1 MEHVAGVGARV
12 VAARGALLLGAAIP
26 SAVLGW
32 RSPSILAWTAAAG
45 AAAAVGVAFGLL
57 IWSDRERTRARAMH
71 KSLGAEIAALE
82 RKIREQGEALN
93 QARTIDETTG
103 VLKRNAFLERFQDA
117 LARDARLEK
126 PLALLL
132 LDIEGFREI
141 NEKHGRKVGDDALAA
156 VARSLKSATRGT
168 DVVGRVGDD
177 ELAVVL
183 GERADPRPA
192 IDRLFLTLDAL
203 RVGEGDVRVRVAIG
217 AALVED
223 PQEGWDLPEIVREA
237 EVAVRA
243 VHGRGGGV
251 CETRRLRRERARSI
265 LA

>member
-1 MEHVAGVGARV
+1 MEHVTGVGARV
-12 VAARGALLLGAAIP
+12 SAAWGVLLFVAAIP
-26 SAVLGW
+26 AAVIAW
-32 RSPSILAWTAAAG
+32 RSPSILEWTAAAG
-45 AAAAVGVAFGLL
+45 AIAASGVAFGVL
-57 IWSDRERTRARAMH
+57 IWSDRVRTRARAMQ

-103 VLKRNAFLERFQDA
+103 VLKRNAFLERFRET

-132 LDIEGFREI
+132 LDIEGFRRI
-141 NEKHGRKVGDDALAA
+141 NEEHGRKAGDDALAA

-177 ELAVVL
+177 ELGVVL
-183 GERADPRPA
+183 GECADPRPA

-223 PQEGWDLPEIVREA
+223 PQEGWDLAEIVREA

-243 VHGRGGGV
+243 VRGRGGGV
-251 CETRRLRRERARSI
+251 CETRRLRRERVRSI
-265 LA
+265 LG

>member
-1 MEHVAGVGARV
+1 
-12 VAARGALLLGAAIP
+12 
-26 SAVLGW
+26 
-32 RSPSILAWTAAAG
+32 
-45 AAAAVGVAFGLL
+45 
-57 IWSDRERTRARAMH
+57 
-71 KSLGAEIAALE
+71 
-82 RKIREQGEALN
+82 
-93 QARTIDETTG
+93 
-103 VLKRNAFLERFQDA
+103 
-117 LARDARLEK
+117 
-126 PLALLL
+126 
-132 LDIEGFREI
+132 
-141 NEKHGRKVGDDALAA
+141 
-156 VARSLKSATRGT
+156 
-168 DVVGRVGDD
+168 VVGRVGDD